1 VRPADVDIGL
11 LEMSSAAAK
20 ACTVSGGCSFWAFVL
35 HNLVPVT
42 LGNFV
47 GGGVFLGLVQ
57 WATYET
63 HGYSPLGQ
71 VMDDVETAAGQPARL
86 QGSLNRAA
94 GGKAR

>member
-1 VRPADVDIGL
+1 MCVASIQYTFPIILSYLSQHLVERKKI
-11 LEMSSAAAK
+11 
-20 ACTVSGGCSFWAFVL
+20 FWAFVL

>member
-1 VRPADVDIGL
+1 
-11 LEMSSAAAK
+11 MSSAAAK

-86 QGSLNRAA
+86 QGSLNRTA